1 MSMTTGMKNVSVRW
15 RKASRA
21 LKIDDQKYGIRLA
34 EALERHKGPEYAMF
48 DDPLEAS
55 VFFLLIEMMKEKE
68 KGQIALTAGKSQQ
81 EGLIKKE

>member
-34 EALERHKGPEYAMF
+34 EALERHQGPEYAMF

-68 KGQIALTAGKSQQ
+68 KGHVSLTSGKTQP
-81 EGLIKKE
+81 EGLTKKE

>member
-21 LKIDDQKYGIRLA
+21 LRLDDQKYGIRLA
-34 EALERHKGPEYAMF
+34 EALEQHKGPEYAMF

-55 VFFLLIEMMKEKE
+55 IFFLLIEMMKEREEKE
-68 KGQIALTAGKSQQ
+68 KGRMAFPGGKPDQP
-81 EGLIKKE
+81 G

>member
-1 MSMTTGMKNVSVRW
+1 MSMTTGMKNVSERW

-21 LKIDDQKYGIRLA
+21 LKIDDQKYGIHLA

-55 VFFLLIEMMKEKE
+55 VFFLLIEMMKERE
-68 KGQIALTAGKSQQ
+68 KGQMAITNGKSR
-81 EGLIKKE
+81 

>member
-34 EALERHKGPEYAMF
+34 EALEMHKGPEYAMF

-68 KGQIALTAGKSQQ
+68 KGQVALATGKSH
-81 EGLIKKE
+81 

>member
-1 MSMTTGMKNVSVRW
+1 MTIGMKNVSVRW

-55 VFFLLIEMMKEKE
+55 VFFLHIEMMKEKE
-68 KGQIALTAGKSQQ
+68 KGQVALATGKSH
-81 EGLIKKE
+81 

>member
-1 MSMTTGMKNVSVRW
+1 MTTGMKNVSVRW

-55 VFFLLIEMMKEKE
+55 VFFLLIEMMKERDKDMLVP
-68 KGQIALTAGKSQQ
+68 ATGKSR
-81 EGLIKKE
+81 

>member
-15 RKASRA
+15 RKASRT

-55 VFFLLIEMMKEKE
+55 VFFLLIEMMKELE
-68 KGQIALTAGKSQQ
+68 KGQVTLPTGKSH
-81 EGLIKKE
+81 

>member
-1 MSMTTGMKNVSVRW
+1 MSMTTGMKNVSERW
-15 RKASRA
+15 KRASRA

-68 KGQIALTAGKSQQ
+68 KGQIASTAAKPR
-81 EGLIKKE
+81 

>member
-1 MSMTTGMKNVSVRW
+1 MSMTTGMKNVSERW

-68 KGQIALTAGKSQQ
+68 KSPVVLTTGKSH
-81 EGLIKKE
+81 

>member
-1 MSMTTGMKNVSVRW
+1 MKMSMTTGMKNVSVRW

-68 KGQIALTAGKSQQ
+68 QAHVALTTGKSP
-81 EGLIKKE
+81 

>member
-1 MSMTTGMKNVSVRW
+1 MSMTTGMKNVSERW

-21 LKIDDQKYGIRLA
+21 LKIDDQKYAIRLA

-55 VFFLLIEMMKEKE
+55 VFFLLIEMMKDRDTDKMV
-68 KGQIALTAGKSQQ
+68 LTAGKSR
-81 EGLIKKE
+81 

>member
-34 EALERHKGPEYAMF
+34 EALGRHQGPEYAMF

-68 KGQIALTAGKSQQ
+68 KGHVSLTSGKTQPAG
-81 EGLIKKE
+81 LTKKE

>member
-21 LKIDDQKYGIRLA
+21 LKIDDQIYGIRLA
-34 EALERHKGPEYAMF
+34 EALEKHKGPEYAMF

-68 KGQIALTAGKSQQ
+68 KGQVTVTTGKSQ
-81 EGLIKKE
+81 

>member
-21 LKIDDQKYGIRLA
+21 LKIDDQRYGIRLA
-34 EALERHKGPEYAMF
+34 EALEKHKGPEYAMF

-68 KGQIALTAGKSQQ
+68 KGQVALAAEKTH
-81 EGLIKKE
+81 

>member
-1 MSMTTGMKNVSVRW
+1 MSMTTGMKNVSERW

-21 LKIDDQKYGIRLA
+21 LKIDDQKYAIRLA

-68 KGQIALTAGKSQQ
+68 KGQVVLATGKSH
-81 EGLIKKE
+81 

>member
-34 EALERHKGPEYAMF
+34 EALETHKGPEYAMF

-68 KGQIALTAGKSQQ
+68 KGQMALATGKSH
-81 EGLIKKE
+81 

>member
-21 LKIDDQKYGIRLA
+21 LKLDDQKYGIRLA

-55 VFFLLIEMMKEKE
+55 VFFLLIEMLKERDNA
-68 KGQIALTAGKSQQ
+68 QMSVTTGKSH
-81 EGLIKKE
+81 

>member
-34 EALERHKGPEYAMF
+34 EALEKHKGPEYAIF

-68 KGQIALTAGKSQQ
+68 KDQMALATGKSH
-81 EGLIKKE
+81 

>member
-21 LKIDDQKYGIRLA
+21 LKSDDQKYGILLA
-34 EALERHKGPEYAMF
+34 EALEQHKGPEYAMF

-55 VFFLLIEMMKEKE
+55 IFFLFIQMMKEKDRL
-68 KGQIALTAGKSQQ
+68 QAAGSD
-81 EGLIKKE
+81 GTPLSS